1 MALLKI
7 QKRIDIKNY
16 ACSLIYMV
24 TDSIF
29 MSENYIHKK
38 YGGDKPIED
47 DSVEGYAITINSG
60 LYIVVLDFRYI
71 TNNLIGHELY
81 HVTQRIGGD
90 RDIEDEE
97 SMAWLNGYLH
107 EEFYKFINTPKYR
120 AFAEKI
126 IKKYED
132 DKQEKQVG
140 G

>member
-7 QKRIDIKNY
+7 QKKIDIKNY
-16 ACSLIYMV
+16 ACSLIYIV

-29 MSENYIHKK
+29 RAEKYIHKK
-38 YGGDKPIED
+38 YGGDVPTED

-120 AFAEKI
+120 TFAEKL

-132 DKQEKQVG
+132 EKQEKQVSG
-140 G
+140 